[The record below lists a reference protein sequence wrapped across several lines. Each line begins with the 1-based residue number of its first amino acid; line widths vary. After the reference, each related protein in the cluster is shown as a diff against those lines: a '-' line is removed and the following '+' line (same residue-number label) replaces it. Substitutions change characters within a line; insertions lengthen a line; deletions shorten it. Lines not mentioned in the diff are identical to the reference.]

1 MKRCPQ
7 CRATYTDDIEFCL
20 EDGAILTFSGSMPS
34 QSYSGDTPTVL
45 VSKTQTP
52 THFQAPQAV
61 AQMRSNS
68 TAIAGIL
75 SLFLSFI
82 LWLVSWSFWMYEL
95 HVAAPASY
103 ESRSAIRNVMQG
115 VSAFSVFTEYLAI
128 LLVAIAL
135 ISAAKRLPKD

>member
-1 MKRCPQ
+1 
-7 CRATYTDDIEFCL
+7 
-20 EDGAILTFSGSMPS
+20 
-34 QSYSGDTPTVL
+34 
-45 VSKTQTP
+45 
-52 THFQAPQAV
+52 
-61 AQMRSNS
+61 
-68 TAIAGIL
+68 
-75 SLFLSFI
+75 
-82 LWLVSWSFWMYEL
+82 MYEL